1 MDRAHIILA
10 AHRGDR
16 KRCPENT
23 MPAFIASLDAGVD
36 MIETDVHMTQDGE
49 LVIMHD
55 RSALRTAGV
64 DRNLDE
70 MTLEEV
76 RALDAGAL
84 FSEEFRGTKVPTVR
98 EFMEWIAPTALTI
111 NWELKD
117 YPKTVGDAHAF
128 AAADKL
134 IDLIEEYGL
143 TERSMVNSFSDR
155 VLEHIYKRCGHRYPI
170 HGQGIHR
177 CKKTNDV
184 AETSE
189 EEIFTW
195 CCLYSEEKGK
205 LPMDFPENFRY
216 CTERGIKPCVC
227 LADTEEIYR
236 SAIELGCRMF
246 TSNDIY
252 EAERVLK
259 LLGAR

>member
-1 MDRAHIILA
+1 MQYDHIILA

-23 MPAFIASLDAGVD
+23 MPAFIASERFGVD
-36 MIETDVHMTQDGE
+36 MIETDIHMTKDGE
-49 LVIMHD
+49 LIIMHD
-55 RSALRTAGV
+55 HTALRTAGV
-64 DRNLDE
+64 DRRISE

-76 RALDAGAL
+76 LALDAGYL

-98 EFMEWIAPTALTI
+98 EFLEWIKGTSLTV

-117 YPKTVGDAHAF
+117 YPKHVGDELAF
-128 AAADKL
+128 LAADKL
-134 IDLIEEYGL
+134 IDLIEEYGMG
-143 TERSMVNSFSDR
+143 ERSMMNSFSDR
-155 VLEHIYKRCGHRYPI
+155 VLEHIYEKCGKRYPI

-177 CKKTNDV
+177 CKKTNDT
-184 AETSE
+184 AATPE
-189 EEIFTW
+189 EEIFDW

-236 SAIELGCRMF
+236 AAIELGCEMF
-246 TSNDIY
+246 TTNDIY
-252 EAERVLK
+252 EADRVLR
-259 LLGAR
+259 LLGKR